1 MEYERRIGLSPL
13 KFARQISHR
22 SKEHC
27 RVSIH
32 DILPMLGGM
41 PLSLNWAPA
50 GWSHAGMRG
59 PAMAAITETSLWI
72 HLAVAVAT
80 KQPLARVN
88 EIQVKSSGRLAD
100 DSKTPIF

>member
-1 MEYERRIGLSPL
+1 
-13 KFARQISHR
+13 
-22 SKEHC
+22 
-27 RVSIH
+27 
-32 DILPMLGGM
+32 
-41 PLSLNWAPA
+41 
-50 GWSHAGMRG
+50 MRG

-88 EIQVKSSGRLAD
+88 EIQVKSPGRLAD